1 MRTSTMVI
9 GLAIWNASSGSVKF
23 NLIGALILFLY
34 ALILDLREV
43 WR

>member
-1 MRTSTMVI
+1 MRTSTMII
-9 GLAIWNASSGSVKF
+9 GLAIWNGMSGSIKF

-34 ALILDLREV
+34 ALILDLREI